1 MLFFADVSEAFD
13 FLKDKYG
20 EGIFYARNFPAF
32 FADICP
38 KLRAYKQAI
47 RVIYSDNFFGA
58 LKKIEDERML
68 IKFFDEVSK
77 KADGEA
83 ANNLRKLYADILS
96 IEKTPPLTF
105 APPSEIITA
114 KSVAATPKRTDIT
127 LSAKF
132 SQTGVI
138 TPTGELYTWGRNA
151 YGSCGLPGFSPI
163 HRPMFV
169 CRGVKSVSMGHK
181 HSLAVKYDGSLLGFG
196 ENRFGGLGFDV
207 PEHNTEPVKILSGV
221 AFADC
226 GGVLS
231 SYAVLF
237 DGRLL
242 SLCNLSAGTLLSDVV
257 TVSAGLLHSAAVKS
271 DGTLWAWGENRFGQL
286 GDGTKTSRAKPVF
299 ITNDVIAAWCGH
311 YHTLA
316 LKSDKTLWAW
326 GLIPD
331 IDGGPAEVPRLVPAM
346 FMSDVKTAS
355 AGEMHSLAV
364 KTDGTLYSWGRNFY
378 GQLGDGKTL
387 NNPFPTAIGKDIAEV
402 AAGKRFSVCRKTDGT
417 LIAFGKNEDCEL
429 GDGTQIN
436 RLSAVKVKV

>member
-1 MLFFADVSEAFD
+1 MLFYADVNEAFEY
-13 FLKDKYG
+13 LGDKYG
-20 EGIFYARNFPAF
+20 EGIFFKKIFPAF

-38 KLRAYKQAI
+38 KLRKFKQAI
-47 RVIYSDNFFGA
+47 RVIYSDEFFGVFC
-58 LKKIEDERML
+58 KIEDERAL
-68 IKFFDEVSK
+68 IKFFDEIAK
-77 KADGEA
+77 KADGET
-83 ANNLRKLYADILS
+83 ANILRELYADI
-96 IEKTPPLTF
+96 IGIVKTPPLP
-105 APPSEIITA
+105 PPSEIITA

-132 SQTGVI
+132 SQTGAV
-138 TPTGELYTWGRNA
+138 TMTGELYTWGRNA
-151 YGSCGLPGFSPI
+151 YGSCGFPHFSPI
-163 HRPMFV
+163 HRPQFV

-207 PEHNTEPVKILSGV
+207 PEHNPEPVKILSGV

-226 GGVLS
+226 GGVLH

-237 DGRLL
+237 DGRML
-242 SLCNLSAGTLLSDVV
+242 SLSNLGAGTLLSDVV
-257 TVSAGLLHSAAVKS
+257 TVSAGMLHSAAVKS

-286 GDGTKTSRAKPVF
+286 GDGTKISRSKPVF

-364 KTDGTLYSWGRNFY
+364 KTDGKLYSWGRNFY
-378 GQLGDGKTL
+378 GQLGDGKSV
-387 NNPFPTAIGKDIAEV
+387 NNPFPTAIAKDITDA

-429 GDGTQIN
+429 GDGTEVN
-436 RLSAVKVKV
+436 RSRPVRVKER